1 MFIEYVDFKRPAWDA
16 DTLASMLERLHE
28 SGYQGLTGEIHQI
41 IGRFT
46 TAVGDRPLGR
56 TVGAADPFMDVLIPP
71 AQSRA
76 RVIVHHRGPGILRV
90 VIAGRFQHE
99 VRMVATALKLHLE
112 SFLGAKL
119 DELIADEGG
128 RASLDRFRRDV
139 VPALQLASNGERV
152 AEIRNP
158 HGAQLLRAMRHQPA
172 VRGRPTVLGSNLAS
186 LAPERPADATR
197 EAMEQ
202 LVAEGV
208 LERWHVVLCRETA
221 QWLTST
227 PSSEEMR
234 KFVALN
240 LECPHCGRRVSE
252 EQTETAYRLGEH
264 VQAYVSDNR
273 WMCDLIEASLRR
285 FGVEAV
291 AVRPGS
297 GPVDGAACYQGTL
310 LLFRAKEN
318 GVDASDLVQLRA
330 KAKQFEGEGWRVS
343 PILVADRAI
352 PPEGR
357 EMGVV
362 VVESMSALDAA
373 LEQTLKSA
381 RDATVET
388 LLPASVR
395 LAAIPLAD
403 LLPAET

>member
-1 MFIEYVDFKRPAWDA
+1 MFIEHVDFKRPAWDA
-16 DTLASMLERLHE
+16 DTLASMLERLRE
-28 SGYQGLTGEIHQI
+28 SGYQGLTEDVHQI
-41 IGRFT
+41 LARYAT
-46 TAVGDRPLGR
+46 TVGTRPLAR
-56 TVGAADPFMDVLIPP
+56 TVSGAEPFIDVLIPP

-76 RVIVHHRGPGILRV
+76 RVILHHRAEGILRV

-99 VRMVATALKLHLE
+99 VRMAGTAFKLHLE
-112 SFLGAKL
+112 SILGAKL

-139 VPALQLASNGERV
+139 VPALQLAANGERV
-152 AEIRNP
+152 AEIRHP

-172 VRGRPTVLGSNLAS
+172 VRGRPTLLGSQLAT
-186 LAPERPADATR
+186 LAPERPAEQTR
-197 EAMEQ
+197 DAMEQ
-202 LVAEGV
+202 LVAEGA
-208 LERWHVVLCRETA
+208 LERWHVVLCRETG

-227 PSSEEMR
+227 SSAEEMR
-234 KFVALN
+234 KFIALN

-252 EQTETAYRLGEH
+252 EQSETAYRLGEH

-273 WMCDLIEASLRR
+273 WICDLIETSLRR

-291 AVRPGS
+291 AFRPGH

-330 KAKQFEGEGWRVS
+330 RAKQFEAEGWRVS
-343 PILVADRAI
+343 PVLVADRSV

-357 EMGVV
+357 EMGVI
-362 VVESMSALDAA
+362 VVEGMNGLDAA
-373 LEQTLKSA
+373 IEQALRAA

-395 LAAIPLAD
+395 LPAVTLAD
-403 LLPAET
+403 LLPVDD